1 MTLEK
6 LFQTIDNLPGIN
18 GSFCLEADGRLLC
31 QTVQAPFHESLFA
44 DLIPRVQTL
53 FEAVKESYA
62 PIEEFIIEF
71 DGFFLFL
78 RRGLRDRTVGVVSTD
93 RPNLVALRVSCN
105 LILKQLPENPS
116 SLASAPERTSAPEK
130 ATADEAPARKSI
142 FGVFKRSEAPEKS
155 KGGGIWG

>member
-18 GSFCLEADGRLLC
+18 GSFCLDADGRLLC
-31 QTVQAPFHESLFA
+31 QTLQAPFHESLFA

-53 FEAVKESYA
+53 YEAVKESYA

-78 RRGLRDRTVGVVSTD
+78 RRGLRDRTVGVVSTE

-105 LILKQLPENPS
+105 LILKQLPDSPES
-116 SLASAPERTSAPEK
+116 ASKDRGNAPAGESAK
-130 ATADEAPARKSI
+130 AEEAPTRKSI
-142 FGVFKRSEAPEKS
+142 FGVFKRSDAPEKP
-155 KGGGIWG
+155 KGNGIWG